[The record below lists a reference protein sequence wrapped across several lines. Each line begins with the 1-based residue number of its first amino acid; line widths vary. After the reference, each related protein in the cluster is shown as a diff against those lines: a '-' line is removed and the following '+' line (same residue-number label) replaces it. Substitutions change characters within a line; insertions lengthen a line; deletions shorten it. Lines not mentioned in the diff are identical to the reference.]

1 MVVTDL
7 ILAFFVAATGV
18 GFVVPLV
25 AEGFGVAVSTLGTEM
40 KRWLVQAL
48 VAVVLA
54 FLGVVVLR
62 VAMNW
67 GMFGASPYVQY
78 MKWVHNDVPRFT
90 IPVQLVEGTPVAF
103 QARIL
108 QKHGYE
114 LNLLVYFSGKKQRAI
129 VEDLIGGAIAQP
141 INAAKPPRKLP
152 TTVSVT
158 VQDQDRRVVHNQ
170 IRRSDGRI
178 ERSLNFLGRE
188 LALLPPL
195 DEGLYTISVTALSDV
210 SGFAPFRTD
219 LELTYLLK

>member
-1 MVVTDL
+1 
-7 ILAFFVAATGV
+7 
-18 GFVVPLV
+18 
-25 AEGFGVAVSTLGTEM
+25 
-40 KRWLVQAL
+40 
-48 VAVVLA
+48 
-54 FLGVVVLR
+54 
-62 VAMNW
+62 
-67 GMFGASPYVQY
+67 
-78 MKWVHNDVPRFT
+78 
-90 IPVQLVEGTPVAF
+90 VQLVEGTPVTF

-114 LNLLVYFSGKKQRAI
+114 LNLLVYFSGKKPRAI

-141 INAAKPPRKLP
+141 INAAKPPGKLP

-158 VQDQDRRVVHNQ
+158 VQDQDRRVIYNQ
-170 IRRSDGRI
+170 TRRSDGRI
-178 ERSLNFLGRE
+178 ERSVNFLGRE